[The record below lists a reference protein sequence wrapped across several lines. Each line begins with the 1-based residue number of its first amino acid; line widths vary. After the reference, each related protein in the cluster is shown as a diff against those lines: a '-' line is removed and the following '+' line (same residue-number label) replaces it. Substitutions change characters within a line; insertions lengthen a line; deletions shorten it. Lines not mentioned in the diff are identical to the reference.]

1 MKRLRYIFP
10 SLIILFSL
18 ALSQLSPFTAVAEN
32 PPTSQAAP
40 DAPTSPSSP
49 DAPEKSRILYEVNTG
64 QVIFSQNSD
73 LRLPMASITKV
84 MSLLLWA
91 EDIEAGKLSL
101 EDKIKAST
109 AAASTEGS
117 VIWLT
122 AGEELTAAE
131 LLEAVIVSSANDAC
145 VALAEHSDGSEA
157 QFVKRMNNRAKQL
170 GMTGTRY
177 TNCVGLDDSGHY
189 STARD
194 IAIVTAELMKHDV
207 YRGWFLTWLDYL
219 RGGETQLVNTNKLVR
234 TYKGLLGGKTGTTDN
249 AGRCLTACAER
260 GEMRLVAVSLGCE
273 TDDERFSSVSE
284 LLDYGFDN
292 FEKYTP
298 EIDFSRL
305 LPIKVTRGI
314 DGDIEPIVKK
324 QGADCVIRKGR
335 SADVKYEYTFVEE
348 CEAPVEAGQF
358 LGEYLV
364 TLDGAE
370 IFRSEIVAK
379 SDVPRMNF
387 WRCWSLIFRE
397 LISY

>member
-1 MKRLRYIFP
+1 MKRCRNIWCALVCA
-10 SLIILFSL
+10 ILL
-18 ALSQLSPFTAVAEN
+18 TICPAAAAESAGN
-32 PPTSQAAP
+32 SAAE
-40 DAPTSPSSP
+40 T
-49 DAPEKSRILYEVNTG
+49 APEGQRKARVLYEVNTG
-64 QVIFSQNSD
+64 QVIFSQNPD
-73 LRLPMASITKV
+73 MRLPMASVTKV

-101 EDKIKAST
+101 DDKIKASS

-122 AGEELTAAE
+122 SGEELTAAE
-131 LLEAVIVSSANDAC
+131 LLEAVIISSANDAC
-145 VALAEHSDGSEA
+145 IALAEHSDGSEA
-157 QFVKRMNNRAKQL
+157 QFVKRMNTRAKQL
-170 GMTGTRY
+170 GMSGTRY
-177 TNCVGLDDSGHY
+177 TNCVGFDDSGHY

-194 IAIVTAELMKHDV
+194 IAVVTAELMNHDV
-207 YRGWFLTWLDYL
+207 YRGWLLTWMDYL
-219 RGGETQLVNTNKLVR
+219 RGGDTQLVNTNKLVR
-234 TYKGLLGGKTGTTDN
+234 SYKGLLGGKTGTTDN

-260 GEMRLVAVSLGCE
+260 GDMRLVAVSLGCE

-284 LLDYGFDN
+284 LLDYGFES
-292 FEKYTP
+292 FVRFTP

-305 LPIKVTRGI
+305 LTIKVTRGT
-314 DGDIEPIVKK
+314 DRAIEPIVKT

-335 SADVKYEYTFVEE
+335 SRDVKYEYTFVEE

>member
-1 MKRLRYIFP
+1 MKRLRYI
-10 SLIILFSL
+10 LAALTALSL
-18 ALSQLSPFTAVAEN
+18 AITPISAALAVQTAE
-32 PPTSQAAP
+32 PAP
-40 DAPTSPSSP
+40 QKA
-49 DAPEKSRILYEVNTG
+49 LLLCEVNTG
-64 QVIFSQNSD
+64 QVVFSQNPD

-101 EDKIKAST
+101 DEKIKASS

-131 LLEAVIVSSANDAC
+131 LLEAVIINSANDAC
-145 VALAEHSDGSEA
+145 VALAERSDGSEA
-157 QFVKRMNNRAKQL
+157 AFVKRMNTRAKQL

-177 TNCVGLDDSGHY
+177 TNCVGFDDSGHY

-194 IAIVTAELMKHDV
+194 IATVTAELMKHDV

-234 TYKGLLGGKTGTTDN
+234 SYKGLLGGKTGTTDN

-260 GEMRLVAVSLGCE
+260 GGLRFVAVSLGCE
-273 TDDERFSSVSE
+273 TDEERFASVSD
-284 LLDYGFDN
+284 LLDYGFDS
-292 FEKYTP
+292 FEKFTP

-305 LPIKVTRGI
+305 LPIKVTRGT
-314 DGDIEPIVKK
+314 DGEVEPLVKN
-324 QGADCVIRKGR
+324 QGSDCVIRKGR
-335 SADVKYEYTFVEE
+335 SADVKYEYTFVEQ

-379 SDVPRMNF
+379 NDVPRMNF
-387 WRCWSLIFRE
+387 WRCWSIIIKE

>member
-1 MKRLRYIFP
+1 MKRLRYI
-10 SLIILFSL
+10 LAALTALSL
-18 ALSQLSPFTAVAEN
+18 AITPISAALAVQTAE
-32 PPTSQAAP
+32 TAP
-40 DAPTSPSSP
+40 QKAM
-49 DAPEKSRILYEVNTG
+49 ILCEVNTG
-64 QVIFSQNSD
+64 QVVFSQNPD

-101 EDKIKAST
+101 DEKIKASS

-131 LLEAVIVSSANDAC
+131 LLEAVIINSANDAC
-145 VALAEHSDGSEA
+145 VALAERSDGSEA
-157 QFVKRMNNRAKQL
+157 AFVKRMNTRAKQL

-177 TNCVGLDDSGHY
+177 TNCVGFDDSGHY

-194 IAIVTAELMKHDV
+194 IATVTAELMKHDV
-207 YRGWFLTWLDYL
+207 YRGWFLTWVDYL

-234 TYKGLLGGKTGTTDN
+234 SYKGLLGGKTGTTDN

-260 GEMRLVAVSLGCE
+260 GGLRFVAVSLGCE
-273 TDDERFSSVSE
+273 TDEERFTSVSD
-284 LLDYGFDN
+284 LLDYGFDS
-292 FEKYTP
+292 FEKFTP

-305 LPIKVTRGI
+305 LPIKVTRGM
-314 DGDIEPIVKK
+314 DGEVEPLVKN

-335 SADVKYEYTFVEE
+335 SGDVKYEYTFVEQ

-379 SDVPRMNF
+379 NDVPRMNF
-387 WRCWSLIFRE
+387 WRCWSIIFKE

>member
-1 MKRLRYIFP
+1 MKRCRNIWCALVCA
-10 SLIILFSL
+10 ILL
-18 ALSQLSPFTAVAEN
+18 TICPAAAAESAGN
-32 PPTSQAAP
+32 SAAE
-40 DAPTSPSSP
+40 T
-49 DAPEKSRILYEVNTG
+49 APEGQRKARLLYEVNTG
-64 QVIFSQNSD
+64 QVIFSQNAD
-73 LRLPMASITKV
+73 IRLPMASVTKV

-101 EDKIKAST
+101 DDKIKASS

-122 AGEELTAAE
+122 SGEELTAAE
-131 LLEAVIVSSANDAC
+131 LLEAVIISSANDAC

-157 QFVKRMNNRAKQL
+157 QFVKRMNTRAKQL

-177 TNCVGLDDSGHY
+177 TNCVGFDDSGHY

-194 IAIVTAELMKHDV
+194 IAVVTAELMKHDV
-207 YRGWFLTWLDYL
+207 YRGWLLTWMDYL
-219 RGGETQLVNTNKLVR
+219 RGGDTQLVNTNKLVR
-234 TYKGLLGGKTGTTDN
+234 SYKGLLGGKTGTTDN

-260 GEMRLVAVSLGCE
+260 GDMRLVAVSLGCE

-284 LLDYGFDN
+284 LLDYGFES
-292 FEKYTP
+292 FERFTP

-305 LPIKVTRGI
+305 LPIKVTRGT
-314 DGDIEPIVKK
+314 DRAIEPIVKT
-324 QGADCVIRKGR
+324 QGEDCVIRKGR
-335 SADVKYEYTFVEE
+335 SRDVKYEYTFVEE

-379 SDVPRMNF
+379 TDVPRMNF

>member
-10 SLIILFSL
+10 ALIMLFSL
-18 ALSQLSPFTAVAEN
+18 ALSPFSAFSE
-32 PPTSQAAP
+32 TSQTSPRASAVPVAP
-40 DAPTSPSSP
+40 DAPVAP
-49 DAPEKSRILYEVNTG
+49 DVPVAPERSRILYEVNTG
-64 QVIFSQNSD
+64 QVIFSQNPD

-91 EDIEAGKLSL
+91 EDIEEGKLSL
-101 EDKIKAST
+101 EDKVKASS

-157 QFVKRMNNRAKQL
+157 QFVKRMNTRAKQL

-194 IAIVTAELMKHDV
+194 IAIVTAEIMKHDV

-234 TYKGLLGGKTGTTDN
+234 SYKGLLGGKTGTTDN
-249 AGRCLTACAER
+249 AGRCLAACAER

-292 FEKYTP
+292 FE
-298 EIDFSRL
+298 
-305 LPIKVTRGI
+305 
-314 DGDIEPIVKK
+314 
-324 QGADCVIRKGR
+324 
-335 SADVKYEYTFVEE
+335 
-348 CEAPVEAGQF
+348 
-358 LGEYLV
+358 
-364 TLDGAE
+364 
-370 IFRSEIVAK
+370 
-379 SDVPRMNF
+379 
-387 WRCWSLIFRE
+387 
-397 LISY
+397 

>member
-1 MKRLRYIFP
+1 MKRFRYI
-10 SLIILFSL
+10 LAAITALSL
-18 ALSQLSPFTAVAEN
+18 AITPIRATGAAQTAE
-32 PPTSQAAP
+32 
-40 DAPTSPSSP
+40 TSPQK
-49 DAPEKSRILYEVNTG
+49 AMILCEVNTG
-64 QVIFSQNSD
+64 QVVFSQNPD

-101 EDKIKAST
+101 DEKIKASS

-131 LLEAVIVSSANDAC
+131 LLEAVIINSANDAC
-145 VALAEHSDGSEA
+145 VALAERSDGSEA
-157 QFVKRMNNRAKQL
+157 AFVKRMNTRAKQL

-177 TNCVGLDDSGHY
+177 TNCVGFDDSGHY

-194 IAIVTAELMKHDV
+194 IATVTAELMKHDV
-207 YRGWFLTWLDYL
+207 YRGWFLTWVDYL

-234 TYKGLLGGKTGTTDN
+234 SYKGLLGGKTGTTDN

-260 GEMRLVAVSLGCE
+260 GGLRFVAVSLGCE
-273 TDDERFSSVSE
+273 TDEERFTSVSD
-284 LLDYGFDN
+284 LLDYGFDS
-292 FEKYTP
+292 FEKFTP

-305 LPIKVTRGI
+305 LPIKVTRGT
-314 DGDIEPIVKK
+314 DGEVEPLVKN
-324 QGADCVIRKGR
+324 QGSDCVIRKGR
-335 SADVKYEYTFVEE
+335 SGDVKYEYTFVEQ

-379 SDVPRMNF
+379 NDVPRMNF
-387 WRCWSLIFRE
+387 WRCWSIIFKE